1 MRRGG
6 KRRDAGAGA
15 GVQDAGRPGEVRLD
29 KFLKNVG
36 IVPRRALAQEAC
48 QRGLILIDGKPAK
61 ASTPVRVGQ
70 VLEVRL
76 GMRLRR
82 WRVRDVPSRPVARAS
97 RAECIELVVE
107 EVLELDEGE

>member
-6 KRRDAGAGA
+6 KRRDSGVDG
-15 GVQDAGRPGEVRLD
+15 GVQRSDRPAEARLD

-36 IVPRRALAQEAC
+36 IVPRRTLAQEAC

-82 WRVRDVPSRPVARAS
+82 WRVRDVPSRPVARAN
-97 RAECIELVVE
+97 RAECVELVAE
-107 EVLELDEGE
+107 EVLDLDKGE

>member
-6 KRRDAGAGA
+6 KRKDAGAGA
-15 GVQDAGRPGEVRLD
+15 GMRDAGRPEQVRLD

-70 VLEVRL
+70 VLDVRL

-82 WRVRDVPSRPVARAS
+82 WRVKDVPIRAVARAS
-97 RAECIELVVE
+97 RAECVELLAE
-107 EVLELDEGE
+107 EVLELDDGA